1 MRSAAVAAGGLA
13 VALGLAACATP
24 DAVPTMLEGQ
34 GERVEVALSS
44 ATSTGDVVEA
54 SWRAGFAALGAGD
67 DAAGTVVSPASLV
80 VALSMLAEGASGESA
95 AALDAA
101 LGASGD
107 ARTDA
112 VNALSAT
119 LARYEGDP
127 AAVGAKVLPEIPV
140 VHLANQ
146 VVVDDQQDAQPDYLD
161 RLRAGYGAGVLVTD
175 LAGEDGKRAL
185 DAWVR
190 DNTGGLIKESAIT
203 PNPALVLVLQNAV
216 ALAARWSTSFDPNV
230 TQPADFTRA
239 DGTATSVDMMH
250 LATPFAYVEQDG
262 WRAVRLPYVQVDDG
276 NPQLY
281 ADVVLPPEGSDSA
294 ADPAVADPA
303 TVAALS
309 AALDEQTP
317 VDVLLAL
324 PKLDL
329 TTSLDLLPALE
340 AMGLGMLTSPQT
352 AGLDG
357 LLIDPPAP
365 PYVAQAVQQGVLQ
378 VDEDGTRA
386 AAVTEI
392 GVAAGAAPPQDPITM
407 TVDRPYLLAITDG
420 ATGWPLFLASVLDP
434 SAAG

>member
-1 MRSAAVAAGGLA
+1 MRRAAMAAGGLT
-13 VALGLAACATP
+13 VALGLAACGTP
-24 DAVPTMLEGQ
+24 DPVPTMLEGQ

-44 ATSTGDVVEA
+44 AASTGDVVEA

-67 DAAGTVVSPASLV
+67 DPAGTVVSPASLV

-127 AAVGAKVLPEIPV
+127 AAVGAKKLPEIPV

-146 VVVDDQQDAQPDYLD
+146 VVIDDQQDAQPDYLD

-175 LAGEDGKRAL
+175 LASPDGKRAL

-203 PNPALVLVLQNAV
+203 PNPELVLVLQNAV

-239 DGTATSVDMMH
+239 DGTVASVDMMH
-250 LATPFAYVEQDG
+250 LATPFAYAERDG

-281 ADVVLPPEGSDSA
+281 ADVILPPEGSAAA

-309 AALDEQTP
+309 AALDAQTP

-329 TTSLDLLPALE
+329 TTSLDLLPALD
-340 AMGLGMLTSPQT
+340 AMGLGALTSPQT
-352 AGLDG
+352 AELDG

-407 TVDRPYLLAITDG
+407 TVDRPYLFAITDG